1 MFETNYLA
9 LDFGRA
15 NIKMVY
21 GNFKG
26 GNLKI
31 YKMARFSTPINAY
44 KEGKLSNQGILRAEL
59 TKRINQLNIK
69 GSIKAIVTMDS
80 PDIITREVELP
91 YAKDIDLNTMVSFEL
106 QEYLPINIEEY
117 VIQAKI
123 IERFESESI
132 EKIRVSA
139 ALMPKEMV
147 QEMYDFIN
155 SLGIEPYILDIHSNA
170 ISKFISAVSSAGNAK
185 EIEHKTIAVIDI
197 GVENTNII
205 IIENKIVK
213 LNKLVDIGSSSL
225 NEMITNT
232 FGIDYE
238 QAEEKKIT
246 AIDLNINEFEETSLQ
261 VLNDMAKNTVDKM
274 IDQIQ
279 LIIKY
284 YLSREQNKTVDE
296 ILFFGGGS
304 NLSGLDKYV
313 SSNFGIKTLLLDN
326 CEIMQLMDKTIETD
340 DLKYYINCL
349 GALIRR

>member
-15 NIKMVY
+15 TIKMVY
-21 GNFKG
+21 GIFKG

-31 YKMARFSTPINAY
+31 YKMAKFNTPINAY

-59 TKRINQLNIK
+59 TKRINELNIK
-69 GSIKAIVTMDS
+69 GNVKAIITMDS

-91 YAKDIDLNTMVSFEL
+91 YAKDIDLNTMVAFEL

-123 IERFESESI
+123 IEQFEVDGLK
-132 EKIRVSA
+132 KIRVSA
-139 ALMPKEMV
+139 ALMPQEMV
-147 QEMYDFIN
+147 RDMYEFIN

-170 ISKFISAVSSAGNAK
+170 ISKFISVINSVGNCK
-185 EIEHKTIAVIDI
+185 IKDYNTIAVIDI

-205 IIENKIVK
+205 ILEDKIVK
-213 LNKLVDIGSSSL
+213 LNKLVDIGSSSI

-232 FGIDYE
+232 FSVDYE
-238 QAEEKKIT
+238 QAEDKKKN
-246 AIDLNINEFEETSLQ
+246 AIDLSINEYEETSLQ
-261 VLNDMAKNTVDKM
+261 VLNDMAKSTVDRM

-284 YLSREQNKTVDE
+284 YLSREQNKSVDG

-304 NLSGLDKYV
+304 NLRGLDKYV
-313 SSNFGIKTLLLDN
+313 SSNFGIRTILIDN
-326 CEIMQLMDKTIETD
+326 CEIMQLVDKTAEKD